1 SAKSRPSS
9 SPASYWKRFSS
20 SAASSAADAA
30 AVFASAGLQ
39 PKLPTMLSA
48 GVARYASVVPSAN
61 ASFNSS
67 RWSPVGTYAPT
78 NGRTSILPP
87 TPPCAASGPA
97 TSPTPTTANA
107 ADSAALVT
115 QLIWL
120 LHRVWLSEFH
130 ARARLSAL
138 QAGRAARGRRLRAAA
153 PRPCAPA
160 RAPPCAGATARHAGR
175 VFRSSSVETAESSP
189 GHTGCRGSTLL
200 YYSVLNHMAEKKAG
214 F

>member
-1 SAKSRPSS
+1 MPTNGRQVQADAPSAKSRPSS
-9 SPASYWKRFSS
+9 SPASYWKRSTS
-20 SAASSAADAA
+20 AAASSAAAAA

-39 PKLPTMLSA
+39 PKLPTTLSA

-67 RWSPVGTYAPT
+67 RWSPGGTYAPT

-87 TPPCAASGPA
+87 TPPCAARGPP

-120 LHRVWLSEFH
+120 LHMVWLSEFH
-130 ARARLSAL
+130 ARTRLSAL
-138 QAGRAARGRRLRAAA
+138 QAGRAPRGAA
-153 PRPCAPA
+153 PARRRSATVRPCAGSAARGGNRPA
-160 RAPPCAGATARHAGR
+160 CRAGDP
-175 VFRSSSVETAESSP
+175 VVI
-189 GHTGCRGSTLL
+189 
-200 YYSVLNHMAEKKAG
+200 
-214 F
+214 